1 MVKKVK
7 QTKVTG
13 SRKKVNATVDTTKTV
28 KKAVPNATS
37 TQAKKPKAVAQKE
50 PINHL
55 IGRAI
60 AKYRKVAGLS
70 QEQLAEALG
79 LRNEAVS
86 RMERGIVVPTVERLM
101 VMAEIF
107 SCPLADLVTE
117 TSNRPTDEAIY
128 LQSLLAAVNKE
139 DKQMLMEVIEK
150 LATRLKS
157 NKPD

>member
-1 MVKKVK
+1 MAKKVK

-28 KKAVPNATS
+28 KKAVPSIKPA
-37 TQAKKPKAVAQKE
+37 QAKKLKAVVQKE
-50 PINHL
+50 PINHV

-60 AKYRKVAGLS
+60 AKYRKAAGLS

-101 VMAEIF
+101 EMAEIF
-107 SCPLADLVTE
+107 GCPLADLVTE

-139 DKQMLMEVIEK
+139 DMQMLMEVIEK
-150 LATRLKS
+150 LVTRLKS
-157 NKPD
+157 NN